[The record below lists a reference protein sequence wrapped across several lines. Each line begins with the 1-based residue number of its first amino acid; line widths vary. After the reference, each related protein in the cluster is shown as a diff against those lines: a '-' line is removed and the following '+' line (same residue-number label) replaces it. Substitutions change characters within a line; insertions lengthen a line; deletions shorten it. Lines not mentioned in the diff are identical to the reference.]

1 LWCVEIIVKVNK
13 MPESK
18 QVTFKNAAATLTVGD
33 DNKWTLSGTG
43 GNESGENV
51 LSLLAL
57 MENGSLSLTPYER
70 DPTAAAAAAGGRR
83 RKTRKSRARK
93 TRRYRK

>member
-1 LWCVEIIVKVNK
+1 LWRVEIIAKVNK

>member
-1 LWCVEIIVKVNK
+1 

-18 QVTFKNAAATLTVGD
+18 QVTFKNAAATLTVDD

-70 DPTAAAAAAGGRR
+70 DPSAAAAAAGGRR